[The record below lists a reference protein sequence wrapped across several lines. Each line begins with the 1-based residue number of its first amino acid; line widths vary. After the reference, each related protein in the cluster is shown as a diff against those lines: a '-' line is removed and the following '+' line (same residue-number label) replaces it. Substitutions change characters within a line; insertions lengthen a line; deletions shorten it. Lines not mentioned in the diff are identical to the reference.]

1 MTLVLIN
8 TDRPIED
15 QIKDYFERHQKDV
28 DYYKSKGVTP
38 TIWFDTFLVN
48 GFNQRFIEA
57 HSGEDFEF
65 VEDDRLDLD
74 TRIQANRSLIDIDDD
89 DRFFSYINLSLEDS
103 TALQIELDQLK
114 SLQSLKK

>member
-8 TDRPIED
+8 TDRSIEH
-15 QIKDYFERHQKDV
+15 QIKRYFERHQKDV
-28 DYYKSKGVTP
+28 DDYKSKGVTP
-38 TIWFDTFLVN
+38 TVWFDAFLVN

-57 HSGEDFEF
+57 HSGEDFKYI
-65 VEDDRLDLD
+65 EDDRLDLS
-74 TRIQANRSLIDIDDD
+74 TRILANRSLVDMDSS
-89 DRFFSYINLSLEDS
+89 DRFFPDFNLSFEDS

>member
-8 TDRPIED
+8 TDRSIEE
-15 QIKDYFERHQKDV
+15 QIKRYFKRHQKDIH
-28 DYYKSKGVTP
+28 SLTNKGVTP
-38 TIWFDTFLVN
+38 TVWFDAFLVN